1 MVASEAVMA
10 AATPVGIRAEVMVED
25 TAGIITE
32 SVLRLNA
39 AIIRVS

>member
-1 MVASEAVMA
+1 MAEATLAAIRVGVMA
-10 AATPVGIRAEVMVED
+10 GT
-25 TAGIITE
+25 ITE